1 MIKHF
6 FTGSDNII
14 DLIREDH
21 KILPV
26 LSRFSVPL
34 GFGDKTI
41 SRLCRD
47 ASISEDLFLV
57 VVNLTI
63 NGRFDKEAAAR
74 LSPTEV
80 ARFLHKSHDYF
91 LNYKFPHIRTN
102 LLAALDESHKD
113 INPIIVR
120 FYDDF
125 IRHVERHF
133 DYEETVVFPYVKSIE
148 EGESSNYN
156 ISIFRHQ
163 HDEVGDTLR
172 ELKNIILR
180 YYATSRPDVM
190 YDVLVDI
197 YDVED
202 DLDSHSLIE
211 NNILVPLVASLE
223 KKRRTRNS
231 HTSS

>member
-1 MIKHF
+1 M
-6 FTGSDNII
+6 
-14 DLIREDH
+14 
-21 KILPV
+21 
-26 LSRFSVPL
+26 
-34 GFGDKTI
+34 
-41 SRLCRD
+41 
-47 ASISEDLFLV
+47 
-57 VVNLTI
+57 
-63 NGRFDKEAAAR
+63 
-74 LSPTEV
+74 
-80 ARFLHKSHDYF
+80 
-91 LNYKFPHIRTN
+91 
-102 LLAALDESHKD
+102 
-113 INPIIVR
+113 
-120 FYDDF
+120 
-125 IRHVERHF
+125 ERHF

-223 KKRRTRNS
+223 KNCRTRNS
-231 HTSS
+231 HPS